1 MIPAARWRAVAL
13 AVVVLADLV
22 VLGVVTTLTV
32 GLLLVAAL
40 LLAAATLWGLLRP
53 GGWGA
58 LALVLTQVG
67 LVATAG
73 HSPET
78 AADWALA
85 AVAAIAVCA
94 THLTLSLLGA
104 WPVRAALPTP
114 TALRWLSQAAFLAW
128 AAILA
133 AGLGAVAART
143 PLGAGPW
150 VLAAG
155 LLLLAG
161 VTVQL
166 HLTSRRT

>member
-1 MIPAARWRAVAL
+1 MIPAARWRTVAL

-22 VLGVVTTLTV
+22 VLGVVTTLML
-32 GLLLVAAL
+32 GLLAVAAL
-40 LLAAATLWGLLRP
+40 LLAAVTTWGLLRP

-58 LALVLTQVG
+58 LALVLTQVAV
-67 LVATAG
+67 VATAG

-114 TALRWLSQAAFLAW
+114 TALRWLSHAAFLAW
-128 AAILA
+128 SAILA
-133 AGLGAVAART
+133 AGLGALASRT
-143 PLGAGPW
+143 PLDAGPW
-150 VLAAG
+150 VLAVG
-155 LLLLAG
+155 LILLAG
-161 VTVQL
+161 VTGQL
-166 HLTSRRT
+166 HLSSRRT